1 MLDANLPRCLCES
14 LQKAAILDCL
24 DTRSLLFRS
33 VKTHSSFPAAMQSF
47 SDITELGSSCLAL
60 PRILLLVSF
69 IASASSIISIIFHIL
84 WIFHLSISP
93 LLSLTL
99 SNCLYH
105 TNLCQTWL
113 CFYNFDGLGNSTR
126 EISPYQVSP
135 SNLSFILEER
145 LRLRVVCFLTWCS
158 VVQCSIT
165 NKCFHSIPKS

>member
-47 SDITELGSSCLAL
+47 SDITELGSSFLAL

-99 SNCLYH
+99 LNCLYH

-113 CFYNFDGLGNSTR
+113 CFYNFDGLGTVKFLPTKS
-126 EISPYQVSP
+126 
-135 SNLSFILEER
+135 LSIKFIFYFRRKITTTSSMLPH
-145 LRLRVVCFLTWCS
+145 
-158 VVQCSIT
+158 VVQCSAM
-165 NKCFHSIPKS
+165 